1 MSSGPKTEEK
11 RPDSVN
17 NLGINCGIDFAGFFC
32 MINLCLLLINQKKE
46 KEKEFMVLGE
56 GLKLLA
62 ESGFFHGEEKKE
74 GGDYRSKF
82 YAP

>member
-46 KEKEFMVLGE
+46 KEKEFMVLGQ
-56 GLKLLA
+56 G
-62 ESGFFHGEEKKE
+62 
-74 GGDYRSKF
+74 
-82 YAP
+82 